1 MSEFKHCFAPVVN
14 AQTRILV
21 LGSLP
26 GDASLAVSQYYAHP
40 RNAFWPIVAALT
52 GKPLDTLPYGERLQ
66 GLLACGIGLWDVVGK
81 AQRRGSLD
89 AAVRDVQ
96 RNDLANLLASLPA
109 LEVLAFN
116 GALAYKTALREPGC
130 MCRLWPC
137 HPPARLI
144 PCRLPTSWP
153 RGGFCSLIW
162 AFNAG
167 WREGGHEKRTPQSP
181 LLTRGLNQAKFV
193 AT

>member
-96 RNDLANLLASLPA
+96 RNDLASLLVSLPA

-116 GALAYKTALREPGC
+116 GALAYKTALREPGVYV
-130 MCRLWPC
+130 
-137 HPPARLI
+137 PALA
-144 PCRLPTSWP
+144 LPSTSP
-153 RGGFCSLIW
+153 AYTV
-162 AFNAG
+162 AFADKLAA
-167 WREGGHEKRTPQSP
+167 WRVLQPYLG
-181 LLTRGLNQAKFV
+181 V
-193 AT
+193 